1 MFLFTCVLLLDVNEM
16 LALGSSEELSQFL
29 TLLVAA
35 SACQP
40 PKPVALD
47 VTGGAEGFKLF
58 MLGERAPLSSS
69 SYPLGREEGGHLISQ
84 HRDLEPLPEDWCCT

>member
-58 MLGERAPLSSS
+58 MLGERAPPFFLLLPSW
-69 SYPLGREEGGHLISQ
+69 EGGRRALNLTTQRS
-84 HRDLEPLPEDWCCT
+84 